1 MHEGD
6 SLMNELSWARRTLL
20 WLAAML
26 LAMAIAASTAPVDAA
41 TNPYQRGPDPTRSAL
56 VQDGPYTVA
65 TSSVSRLSV
74 RGFGGGTIYY
84 PTRTTETFGGIAVS
98 PGYTADATSLAWFGR
113 RLASHGFVV
122 LVIDTNSRFDYP
134 DSRASQ
140 LQAALDYL
148 VSSSPAA
155 VRARLDAS
163 RLAVAG
169 HSMGG
174 GGTLRISERNGQLKA
189 AVPLTPWHTDKTFS
203 TAVPQL
209 IVGAEADTVAPVSQH
224 AIPFY
229 NNLPSTTPKV
239 YVELDNASHFAPN
252 SNNASISVYAIS
264 WMKLWVDNDLRY
276 RQFLCGVND
285 PALSDFRS
293 NNRHCQ

>member
-1 MHEGD
+1 MTLGTT
-6 SLMNELSWARRTLL
+6 LARRAAL
-20 WLAAML
+20 WLTAL
-26 LAMAIAASTAPVDAA
+26 VLAMAAAAGMPAA
-41 TNPYQRGPDPTRSAL
+41 EASTNPYQRGPAPTRSAL
-56 VQDGPYTVA
+56 VQDGPYAVA
-65 TSSVSRLSV
+65 TASVSRLAA

-122 LVIDTNSRFDYP
+122 LVINTNSRFDFP
-134 DSRASQ
+134 DSRADQ

-148 VSSSPAA
+148 VSRSPSA

-174 GGTLRISERNGQLKA
+174 GGSLRISERNGQLKA
-189 AVPLTPWHTDKTFS
+189 AVPLTPWHTDKTFN

-209 IVGAEADTVAPVSQH
+209 IVGAEWDTVAPVSDH

-229 NNLPSTTPKV
+229 TNLPSTTPKV

-252 SNNASISVYAIS
+252 SSNAAISVYAIS
-264 WMKLWVDNDLRY
+264 WMKLWVDNDARY

-285 PALSDFRS
+285 AALSDFRT
-293 NNRHCQ
+293 NGRHCQ